1 MKKLLFVLLLVLSV
15 ALLAVGYPEPTKA
28 KKAGIWT
35 LHTEVTQPEQIYVNI
50 PGQGHQRFWYI
61 IVTVTNTTDEEVGF
75 YPKCELVT
83 DTFEVI
89 IAGKNTPGFVSDKI
103 KARYEGS
110 YPFLENL
117 EAIDRRVLV
126 GSDNTKDIVIAWPD
140 FDADAKKVKLFLSGL
155 SNETAKVAH
164 PIKKDEDENPE
175 IIYLRK
181 TLGLGY
187 SIGGDPVRR
196 GESRLDFED
205 KRWVMR

>member
-1 MKKLLFVLLLVLSV
+1 MKKYLLIVLLLLSV
-15 ALLAVGYPEPTKA
+15 AVLSFAYPQPTKA

-35 LHTEVTQPEQIYVNI
+35 LKTEVTQPEQIYVNI
-50 PGQGHQRFWYI
+50 PRKGNQRFWYI

-89 IAGKNTPGFVSDKI
+89 IAGKHTPGFVSDKI
-103 KARYEGS
+103 KVRYEGS

-126 GSDNTKDIVIAWPD
+126 GADNTKDIVIAWPD
-140 FDADAKKVKLFLSGL
+140 FDDDAKEVRLFLSGL
-155 SNETAKVAH
+155 SNETAKVEH
-164 PIKKDEDENPE
+164 PIQKDGDGTPV

-181 TLGLGY
+181 TLELDY
-187 SIGGDPVRR
+187 SIGGDPLLR
-196 GESRLDFED
+196 GQSRLVFKEKD
-205 KRWVMR
+205 WVMR